1 MDIKQSKN
9 AILAALKKVQAN
21 ESISEASLSKVH
33 NAAKKGSYP
42 ITLVAIED
50 GKVVD
55 QKLVGTPA
63 IVPAAFNDMQREF
76 PNAQV
81 NVEDRTGKI
90 LFKEISLTNTVPVTE
105 RVASSKFVV
114 YVGTKT
120 NPTVHAVVDSKSEA
134 DAMVSKLQKDGKFGN
149 IDKADYDGFKK
160 QFPNKLKES
169 TISEGSVDKEAIKKL
184 KEIILYMGYMQN
196 DGKYKPLAKKI
207 ARDVY
212 TLMELVS
219 LNETVDKTNSLD
231 EAKFHRLP
239 SKLNVMWDLKNSI
252 NHMVDKHDNGDD
264 YDPAEMKTIE
274 EFIKKIKKSAKAFN
288 GPDDVKGTVY
298 ESVNEAG
305 NLLKQNALSPGEYQK
320 AKKLKGFDSTNYTWD
335 NEQDL
340 YIISKTESVDEMQ
353 ISEINVGDMVKIDKA
368 YGGGKGEVT
377 DKVGS
382 FVIVNGSSHHESD
395 VTLIETVIESFDLD
409 SAIEK
414 ELLAKDFP
422 AQALTQIKNA
432 KSIYKLSHSTQK
444 VYQKLL
450 KKYSIKAE
458 SIQEAKRSDVI
469 IQMHNDANGDLAG
482 FAKHM
487 VKLEK
492 KLGKKNFRSFLTHTL
507 TSMGTNGDH
516 YDYRDNVKAIRKL
529 HTLTAKQTN

>member
-1 MDIKQSKN
+1 
-9 AILAALKKVQAN
+9 
-21 ESISEASLSKVH
+21 
-33 NAAKKGSYP
+33 
-42 ITLVAIED
+42 
-50 GKVVD
+50 
-55 QKLVGTPA
+55 
-63 IVPAAFNDMQREF
+63 
-76 PNAQV
+76 
-81 NVEDRTGKI
+81 
-90 LFKEISLTNTVPVTE
+90 
-105 RVASSKFVV
+105 
-114 YVGTKT
+114 
-120 NPTVHAVVDSKSEA
+120 
-134 DAMVSKLQKDGKFGN
+134 
-149 IDKADYDGFKK
+149 
-160 QFPNKLKES
+160 
-169 TISEGSVDKEAIKKL
+169 
-184 KEIILYMGYMQN
+184 
-196 DGKYKPLAKKI
+196 
-207 ARDVY
+207 
-212 TLMELVS
+212 
-219 LNETVDKTNSLD
+219 
-231 EAKFHRLP
+231 
-239 SKLNVMWDLKNSI
+239 MWDLKNSI

-529 HTLTAKQTN
+529 HTLAAKQTN